1 MKRNALLL
9 VILMLVVGLS
19 FGSIFQLV
27 TEKNLEGIKTA
38 VESGEDI
45 NAINEYD
52 QKQQTPLLRAISYGY
67 MDPVYVEIARYLIQQ
82 GAEVNNQ
89 DSDGFTALHYAA
101 NYCLFIRIEI
111 RC

>member
-9 VILMLVVGLS
+9 VTLIMIAGFM
-19 FGSIFQLV
+19 FGTVFQLV

-67 MDPVYVEIARYLIQQ
+67 MDPAYVEIARYLIQQ
-82 GAEVNNQ
+82 GAKVNQQ
-89 DSDGFTALHYAA
+89 DSDGFTALHY
-101 NYCLFIRIEI
+101 
-111 RC
+111 